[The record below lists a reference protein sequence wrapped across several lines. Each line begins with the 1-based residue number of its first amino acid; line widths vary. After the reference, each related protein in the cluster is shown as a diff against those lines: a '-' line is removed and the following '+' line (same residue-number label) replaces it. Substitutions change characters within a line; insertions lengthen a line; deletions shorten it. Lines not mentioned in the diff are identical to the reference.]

1 MISRFV
7 KMTLE
12 NGRRPTATPVA
23 VSLMV
28 LAATAL
34 LPHPA
39 EAVPSFA
46 VQTGQPCA
54 ACHVGS
60 FGPQLTSFGRDFKLF
75 GYVASKGKAT
85 LPPVSA
91 MVTTSFTHTGADQN
105 PPPAPWTGPNDNIS
119 LDQVSLF
126 YAGAIIPDLMGAFVQ
141 ATYDGVHHVI
151 HWDNTDIRLAK
162 DTDISGTD
170 LVYGITINNNPT
182 VQDLWNSTP
191 GWRFPYVQSAL
202 AGGPAAATRIDGN
215 FAQKVVGVGLYAMWN
230 DLLYAEADA
239 YIPLNIPTLYG
250 LGLTGLSGSD
260 TVDGVM
266 PYWRVSLQHAFDQG
280 HHSVQVGTYGMTAN
294 VFPGNDHSTGQT
306 DGYTDVA
313 ADVNY
318 QWYAKPSDVTA
329 DIFSAHA
336 TYIHEDQDLA
346 ASSLLAG
353 TNAHDQLNTLRLDA
367 SYSLGATY
375 TPSVQYFRTWGS
387 NDAALWTA
395 STNGSPNS
403 AGYVGEIAWSPMGK
417 PGNSVQ
423 WFNPH
428 VTLQYVAYTQFN
440 GTSMHAGDNNTVFL
454 NLWFALGL
462 PN

>member
-1 MISRFV
+1 MITRSFE
-7 KMTLE
+7 KPHE
-12 NGRRPTATPVA
+12 NNRRPAPASGA
-23 VSLMV
+23 VILMV
-28 LAATAL
+28 LAATI
-34 LPHPA
+34 LPSHQA

-105 PPPAPWTGPNDNIS
+105 PPAAPWTGPNDNIS

-126 YAGAIIPDLMGAFVQ
+126 YAGAIVPDLMGAFVQ
-141 ATYDGVHHVI
+141 ATYDGIHRVV

-162 DTDISGTD
+162 DTDIGGTD
-170 LVYGITINNNPT
+170 LVYGVTVNNNPT

-191 GWRFPYVQSAL
+191 AWRFPYVQSAL
-202 AGGPAAATRIDGN
+202 APTPAAATKMDGN
-215 FAQKVVGVGLYAMWN
+215 FAQKVIGVGAYAMWN
-230 DLLYAEADA
+230 DLLYAEADV
-239 YIPLNIPTLYG
+239 YKQLSYG
-250 LGLTGLSGSD
+250 SQYALGITGVAGSD
-260 TVDGVM
+260 TTDGM
-266 PYWRVSLQHAFDQG
+266 IPYWRVSLQHAFDQG
-280 HHSVQVGTYGMTAN
+280 HHSVEVGTYGLIAN
-294 VFPGNDHSTGQT
+294 VFPGNDHSTGKT

-313 ADVNY
+313 ADLNY

-329 DIFSAHA
+329 DIASFHA
-336 TYIHEDQDLA
+336 TYIHEDQDLS

-353 TNAHDQLNTLRLDA
+353 TNAHDRLNTIRADL

-375 TPSVQYFRTWGS
+375 TPSVQYFRTWGDT
-387 NDAALWTA
+387 DAALW
-395 STNGSPNS
+395 SSSGNGSPNS

-417 PGNSVQ
+417 PGGSVQ

-428 VTLQYVAYTQFN
+428 VTLQYIAYTQFN